1 MRWTSFVLLCLYHV
15 GRLAATEDVNPP
27 ARVPVIYSTDLL
39 HPHDD
44 PDDHYD
50 LATLFSLPELD
61 VRGIVLDLGE
71 RQQQRMGRPPVEQ
84 ILQIA
89 GRRVP
94 YAIGVHRQLNARDD
108 KAADVP
114 PECQGGIELILSTL
128 RQSQEKVVI
137 FTTGSLRDVA
147 AACNREP
154 ELLRDKVRALYFN
167 AGNGPG
173 GPQNEWN
180 VTLDPTAYQRVF
192 ESGLPLYWC
201 PCFGKDGYQTYFIAD
216 QTAVVGA
223 CTPVV
228 QNFFVYCLSKSQ
240 EDPLAFLRSGSHPLP
255 KGPRNMWC
263 TGPLYHA
270 AGRRIYE
277 RGKEDFVALTA
288 AQAQQAGL
296 ADKEVA
302 AFQFAPVRVTAAEPR
317 RPESA
322 KLTEP
327 AAGQLTAALLGTDAD
342 RVGTRDLAPDG
353 KPDCHVRLLGLN
365 ADQPL
370 QNVVLTGP
378 KEGRWEHVETGRW
391 WRVACERQGRQLDVY
406 FQFWAA
412 GEHRAEIVYE
422 DKRTQ
427 AATFVIPEQTPAELR
442 TELDTQQPNCFL
454 FQQTE
459 PRFGPIL
466 ASCLKNTLAEL
477 GAREL
482 PTPKCAQEDK
492 KAGNRSTK
500 MLARG
505 VHPAD

>member
-1 MRWTSFVLLCLYHV
+1 MRRELLGLVCGWLV
-15 GRLAATEDVNPP
+15 GCAPAAPAAEAEPP
-27 ARVPVIYSTDLL
+27 ASRISVIYSTDLL

-50 LATLFSLPELD
+50 LATLFSLSELD

-71 RQQQRMGRPPVEQ
+71 RQRQRMGRAPVEQ

-94 YAIGVHRQLNARDD
+94 FAIGIDRPLRSGDD
-108 KAADVP
+108 QADDVP
-114 PECQGGIELILSTL
+114 PECQGGIELILSIL
-128 RQSQEKVVI
+128 RQSREKVVI

-147 AACNREP
+147 AAYNREP

-173 GPQNEWN
+173 GPQKEWN
-180 VTLDPTAYQRVF
+180 VTLDPTAYLRVF
-192 ESGLPLYWC
+192 ESGLPLFWC
-201 PCFGKDGYQTYFIAD
+201 PCYGEQGYQTHFIAD
-216 QTAVVGA
+216 QAAVVGA
-223 CTPVV
+223 CAPTM
-228 QNFFVYCLSKSQ
+228 QNFFVYCLTKSQ
-240 EDPLAFLRSGSHPLP
+240 EDPLAFLRSGEHSLP

-277 RGKEDFVALTA
+277 RDEDDFAALQPV
-288 AQAQQAGL
+288 QARQAGL
-296 ADKEVA
+296 ADKEVTT
-302 AFQFAPVRVTAAEPR
+302 FRFSPVRVTVEKPQRPEPAELAEPA
-317 RPESA
+317 P
-322 KLTEP
+322 
-327 AAGQLTAALLGTDAD
+327 GQLTAAFLGRDAD
-342 RVGTRDLAPDG
+342 RVGTRDASPDG
-353 KPDCHVRLLGLN
+353 KPDCHVRLLGLD
-365 ADQPL
+365 ADKPV

-378 KEGRWEHVETGRW
+378 KEGRWEQVETGRW

-427 AATFVIPEQTPAELR
+427 AAIFVIPEQAPAELR
-442 TELDTQQPNCFL
+442 TELDTQQPDCFL
-454 FQQTE
+454 FQQIE
-459 PRFGPIL
+459 PRFDRIL

-477 GAREL
+477 GR
-482 PTPKCAQEDK
+482 D
-492 KAGNRSTK
+492 
-500 MLARG
+500 
-505 VHPAD
+505 